1 MAIKLI
7 SGLTGEWYEP
17 EQEGEDKS
25 RFKIEPLTGLQ
36 YHELIGHINDSGKLD
51 TDGVKKCLRYGLKD
65 WDNVGTENPFSV
77 EVAIRSLPAKY
88 LLLISSRIFEVSS
101 FDGEME
107 KNLESQSK

>member
-7 SGLTGEWYEP
+7 SGLKGEWYEP

-51 TDGVKKCLRYGLKD
+51 TDGVKKCLRYGLKN
-65 WDNVGTENPFSV
+65 WENIGLDFSV
-77 EVAIRSLPAKY
+77 ETAIKQLPAKY
-88 LLLISSRIFEVSS
+88 LLLISSRIFEISS
-101 FDGEME
+101 FDGEIE
-107 KNLESQSK
+107 KNSESQSK